1 MKLFRT
7 TFRSS
12 SLRALALLG
21 FIAAAPMAVAQNQLL
36 PYHLYL
42 FPGLFD
48 NGGAGQMGV
57 ASAFHCSNFSGTLQ
71 TVQVVVYNYN
81 GTIVA
86 NMSALIDAAST
97 FTFATKDTALY
108 SEDLILNTG
117 AVYQGLGVILAST
130 PSIVCTA
137 QVLGASTAT
146 HGPTGIDLH
155 GMRFNPFPG
164 TAE

>member
-12 SLRALALLG
+12 SLKASALLG
-21 FIAAAPMAVAQNQLL
+21 FIAAAPVAVAQNQLF
-36 PYHLYL
+36 PLYV

-57 ASAFHCSNFSGTLQ
+57 ASVFHCSNFSAAPQ
-71 TVQVVVYNYN
+71 TVQVVVFNYN
-81 GTIVA
+81 ATPVA
-86 NMSALIDAAST
+86 NMSALIGSTST

-117 AVYQGLGVILAST
+117 AVYQGVGGILGSS

-137 QVLGASTAT
+137 QVLDASTAI
-146 HGPTGIDLH
+146 HGPTGINLH
-155 GMRFNPFPG
+155 GMRFNPQPG
-164 TAE
+164 TME

>member
-12 SLRALALLG
+12 SLKALALLG
-21 FIAAAPMAVAQNQLL
+21 FIAAAPAAVAQNQLF
-36 PYHLYL
+36 PLYV

-57 ASAFHCSNFSGTLQ
+57 ASVFHCSNFSAAPQ
-71 TVQVVVYNYN
+71 TVQVVVFNYN
-81 GTIVA
+81 ATLVA
-86 NMSALIDAAST
+86 NMSALIGSTST

-117 AVYQGLGVILAST
+117 AVYQGVGGILGSS

-137 QVLGASTAT
+137 QVLDASKAI
-146 HGPTGIDLH
+146 PTGIDLH
-155 GMRFNPFPG
+155 GIRFNPFQG
-164 TAE
+164 STE

>member
-7 TFRSS
+7 SFRSP
-12 SLRALALLG
+12 SLKALALLG
-21 FIAAAPMAVAQNQLL
+21 FIAGAPVAEAQNQ
-36 PYHLYL
+36 PVPLYF

-57 ASAFHCSNFSGTLQ
+57 ASAFHCSNLSMTPQ
-71 TVQVVVYNYN
+71 TVQVVVFNYN
-81 GTIVA
+81 ATVVA
-86 NMSALIDAAST
+86 NMSALIGAAST

-117 AVYQGLGVILAST
+117 VVYQGLGVILASN

-137 QVLGASTAT
+137 QVLDASKAI
-146 HGPTGIDLH
+146 PTGIDLH
-155 GMRFNPFPG
+155 GIRLNPVPG

>member
-1 MKLFRT
+1 MKPFRT

-12 SLRALALLG
+12 SLKALAVLG
-21 FIAAAPMAVAQNQLL
+21 FIAATPVAVAQNQPL
-36 PYHLYL
+36 PYYLYL

-57 ASAFHCSNFSGTLQ
+57 ASAFHCSNFTSTPQ

-81 GTIVA
+81 ATIVA
-86 NMSALIDAAST
+86 NMSALIGTAST

-117 AVYQGLGVILAST
+117 AVYQGLGVILGSS
-130 PSIVCTA
+130 PVIVCTA
-137 QVLGASTAT
+137 QVLDASKAI
-146 HGPTGIDLH
+146 PTGIDLH
-155 GMRFNPFPG
+155 GIRFNPVPG
-164 TAE
+164 STE

>member
-12 SLRALALLG
+12 SLKALALLG
-21 FIAAAPMAVAQNQLL
+21 FIAAAPVAVAQNQ
-36 PYHLYL
+36 PVPLYL

-48 NGGAGQMGV
+48 NGGAAQMGV
-57 ASAFHCSNFSGTLQ
+57 ASAFHCSNFSGTPQ

-81 GTIVA
+81 STIVA
-86 NMSALIDAAST
+86 NMSALIGQTST
-97 FTFATKDTALY
+97 STFATKDTALY

-117 AVYQGLGVILAST
+117 AVYQGLGVILGSS
-130 PSIVCTA
+130 PGIVCTA
-137 QVLGASTAT
+137 QVLDASKAI
-146 HGPTGIDLH
+146 PTGIDLH
-155 GMRFNPFPG
+155 GMRLNPVPG

>member
-12 SLRALALLG
+12 SLKALALLG
-21 FIAAAPMAVAQNQLL
+21 FIAAAPVAVAQYQPL
-36 PYHLYL
+36 PLYL

-48 NGGAGQMGV
+48 NGGAGLIGV
-57 ASAFHCSNFSGTLQ
+57 ASAFHCSNFSSTPQ

-81 GTIVA
+81 ATIVA
-86 NMSALIDAAST
+86 NMSALIGAAST

-117 AVYQGLGVILAST
+117 VVYQGLGMILGSS

-137 QVLGASTAT
+137 QVLDASKAI
-146 HGPTGIDLH
+146 PTGIDLH
-155 GMRFNPFPG
+155 GIRFNPVPG
-164 TAE
+164 STE

>member
-12 SLRALALLG
+12 SLKALALLG
-21 FIAAAPMAVAQNQLL
+21 FIAAAPVAVAQNQPL
-36 PYHLYL
+36 PYCLYL

-48 NGGAGQMGV
+48 NGGGGQVGV
-57 ASAFHCSNFSGTLQ
+57 ASAFHCSNVRGDAPQ

-97 FTFATKDTALY
+97 FTVTTKDTALY

-117 AVYQGLGVILAST
+117 AVYQGLGVILGSS
-130 PSIVCTA
+130 PFIVCTA
-137 QVLGASTAT
+137 QVLDASKAI
-146 HGPTGIDLH
+146 PTGIDLH
-155 GMRFNPFPG
+155 GIRFNPVPG
-164 TAE
+164 GSG